1 MLIAAIP
8 HRSLNDIDH
17 DDVQPTT
24 DQTDLSGGMSMSMKT
39 LAVAAAFTLAASGA
53 ALAQP
58 AAGGGSAEGNMNNPG
73 SVKSSSE
80 KSMGS
85 GSSSMGTGTM
95 STGTGPGTS
104 GGPPVSTPGAPAGSG
119 SGNGATGSGA
129 APSGK

>member
-1 MLIAAIP
+1 
-8 HRSLNDIDH
+8 
-17 DDVQPTT
+17 
-24 DQTDLSGGMSMSMKT
+24 MSMKT
-39 LAVAAAFTLAASGA
+39 LTLAAVFTLTVSGA
-53 ALAQP
+53 AVAQT

-80 KSMGS
+80 KSMEGGS
-85 GSSSMGTGTM
+85 GSMGTGTM